1 MNKNE
6 IDLRNKSPRE
16 LLSEYSKIA
25 QKIQECKQNYDKK
38 NDLDSAIYI
47 YKKVI
52 LEKKNNN

>member
-6 IDLRNKSPRE
+6 MDLRNTSPRE

-52 LEKKNNN
+52 LEKKKNN

>member
-6 IDLRNKSPRE
+6 MDLRNTSPRE

-38 NDLDSAIYI
+38 NDLDSAIYV
-47 YKKVI
+47 YKKSNFR
-52 LEKKNNN
+52 KKE